1 MQKGVSTKKKSNQ
14 DNHFTLL
21 GFTALANK
29 PIMCCVIMEGI
40 LQNSI
45 AETGV
50 DHTKEWVGDVE
61 YPRFFEANF
70 GKIKDASLF
79 FARAR
84 ARKKSHVK
92 TATASSKLN

>member
-45 AETGV
+45 VETGV
-50 DHTKEWVGDVE
+50 DLTKEWVGDVE
-61 YPRFFEANF
+61 DPRFFEANF
-70 GKIKDASLF
+70 GKIKDVSWWSYL
-79 FARAR
+79 
-84 ARKKSHVK
+84 KV
-92 TATASSKLN
+92 